1 MEEGLKRE
9 VRFAGKLVTVEV
21 HRVRLSN
28 GKEAVREVV
37 RHPGAVVILPL
48 LPDGKVVLVRQFRFA
63 VGELLW
69 ELPAGTLH
77 PGEAPLVCAQ
87 RELAEETGL
96 RGELVPLGEFYSA
109 PGFCNEKLHCF
120 LAHQLQ
126 AGDTSWDE
134 DEELEL
140 GVFTLPELTLAVAQ
154 GQIRDGKSLACLFL
168 AQQAGFLSLPLVGS
182 RAKSYR

>member
-1 MEEGLKRE
+1 MEEELKGE

-21 HRVRLSN
+21 HRVRLGN
-28 GKEAVREVV
+28 GQEAVREVV

-48 LPDGKVVLVRQFRFA
+48 LPDGSVVVVRQFRFA
-63 VGELLW
+63 VGEYLW

-77 PGEAPLVCAQ
+77 PGEDPLACAQ
-87 RELAEETGL
+87 RELAEETGF

-120 LAHQLQ
+120 LARGLE
-126 AGDTSWDE
+126 AGDTNWDE

-140 GVFTLPELTLAVAQ
+140 GTFTRNELALAVGQ
-154 GQIRDGKSLACLFL
+154 GQIRDAKSLACLFL
-168 AQQAGFLSLPLVGS
+168 AQQAGFLFLPAAFS
-182 RAKSYR
+182 HPYR